1 MRRISVGEIELAFK
15 DRGAGPVLLLVHGFP
30 LDHSMWSEQINAL
43 AIRFRVIAPDLRG
56 FGESEGPGGGDGE
69 KTTMQQ
75 YADDLA
81 GLLDAL
87 EIRESVT
94 LCALSMGGYIAL
106 QFWKHC
112 RDRLRRLILCD
123 TRAASDTPEGAQGR
137 LALAETVLTEG
148 SLPVADSM
156 LPKLFAPQ
164 SLVSGADYIEATK
177 QVMAST
183 RPTTIAASL
192 RGMAERPDMTD
203 ELPNMGLP
211 ALLLCGQH
219 DVITPVAEMRD
230 VAAAMPDSMF
240 HVIYGAGHMSPL
252 ERPERVN
259 QLILDFL

>member
-30 LDHSMWSEQINAL
+30 LDHSMWAGQIDAL
-43 AIRFRVIAPDLRG
+43 AARYRVIAPDLRG
-56 FGESEGPGGGDGE
+56 FGQSSGQDER
-69 KTTMQQ
+69 TTMQQ
-75 YADDLA
+75 FATDLA
-81 GLLDAL
+81 GLLDGL

-106 QFWKHC
+106 QFWMQY
-112 RDRLRRLILCD
+112 RDRLSRLILCD

-137 LALAETVLTEG
+137 LALAGTVLTEG

-183 RPTTIAASL
+183 RPTTVAASL
-192 RGMAERPDMTD
+192 RGMAERPNMTD
-203 ELPNMGLP
+203 ELPNIDLP
-211 ALLLCGQH
+211 ALLLCGEH
-219 DVITPVAEMRD
+219 DVITPAAEMRD

>member
-1 MRRISVGEIELAFK
+1 MLRATVGDIELAYVE
-15 DRGAGPVLLLVHGFP
+15 RGSGPVLLLVHGFP
-30 LDHSMWSEQINAL
+30 LDHSMWAGQIDAL
-43 AIRFRVIAPDLRG
+43 AARYRVIAPDLRG
-56 FGESEGPGGGDGE
+56 FGQSSGQDER
-69 KTTMQQ
+69 TTMQQ
-75 YADDLA
+75 FATDLA
-81 GLLDAL
+81 GLLDGL

-106 QFWKHC
+106 QFWMQY
-112 RDRLRRLILCD
+112 RDRLSRLILCD

-137 LALAETVLTEG
+137 LALAGTVLTEG

-183 RPTTIAASL
+183 RPTTVAASL

-203 ELPNMGLP
+203 ELPNIDLP
-211 ALLLCGQH
+211 ALLLCGEH
-219 DVITPVAEMRD
+219 DVITPAAEMRD
-230 VAAAMPDSMF
+230 VAVAMPDSKF

-252 ERPERVN
+252 ERPERVT

>member
-1 MRRISVGEIELAFK
+1 MLRATVGDIELAYVE
-15 DRGAGPVLLLVHGFP
+15 RGSGPVLLLVHGFP
-30 LDHSMWSEQINAL
+30 LDHSMWAGQIDAL
-43 AIRFRVIAPDLRG
+43 AARYRVIAPDLRG
-56 FGESEGPGGGDGE
+56 FGQSSGQDER
-69 KTTMQQ
+69 TTMQQ
-75 YADDLA
+75 FATDLA
-81 GLLDAL
+81 GLLDGL

-106 QFWKHC
+106 QFWKHY
-112 RDRLRRLILCD
+112 RDRLSRLILCD

-137 LALAETVLTEG
+137 LALAGTVLTEG

-183 RPTTIAASL
+183 RPTTVAASL
-192 RGMAERPDMTD
+192 RGMAERPNMTD
-203 ELPNMGLP
+203 ELPNIDLP
-211 ALLLCGQH
+211 ALLLCGEH
-219 DVITPVAEMRD
+219 DVITPAAEMRD

>member
-1 MRRISVGEIELAFK
+1 MLRATVGDIELAYVE
-15 DRGAGPVLLLVHGFP
+15 RGSGPVLLLVHGFP
-30 LDHSMWSEQINAL
+30 LDHSMWAGQIDAL
-43 AIRFRVIAPDLRG
+43 AARYRVIAPDLRG
-56 FGESEGPGGGDGE
+56 FGQSEGQDE
-69 KTTMQQ
+69 KTTMQHF
-75 YADDLA
+75 ATDLA
-81 GLLDAL
+81 GLLDGL

-106 QFWKHC
+106 QFWMHY
-112 RDRLRRLILCD
+112 RDRLSRLILCD

-183 RPTTIAASL
+183 LPTTVAASL

-203 ELPNMGLP
+203 ELPNIELP
-211 ALLLCGQH
+211 ALLLCGEH
-219 DVITPVAEMRD
+219 DVITPAAEMRD

-259 QLILDFL
+259 RLLLEFL

>member
-30 LDHSMWSEQINAL
+30 FDHSMWAGQIDAL
-43 AIRFRVIAPDLRG
+43 AARYRVIAPDLRG
-56 FGESEGPGGGDGE
+56 FGQSSGQDER
-69 KTTMQQ
+69 TTMQQ
-75 YADDLA
+75 FATDLA
-81 GLLDAL
+81 GLLDGL

-106 QFWKHC
+106 QFWMQY
-112 RDRLRRLILCD
+112 RDRLSRLILCD

-137 LALAETVLTEG
+137 LALAGTVLTEG

-183 RPTTIAASL
+183 RPTTVAASL
-192 RGMAERPDMTD
+192 RGMAERPNMTD
-203 ELPNMGLP
+203 ELPNIDLP
-211 ALLLCGQH
+211 ALLLCGEH
-219 DVITPVAEMRD
+219 DVITPAAEMRD